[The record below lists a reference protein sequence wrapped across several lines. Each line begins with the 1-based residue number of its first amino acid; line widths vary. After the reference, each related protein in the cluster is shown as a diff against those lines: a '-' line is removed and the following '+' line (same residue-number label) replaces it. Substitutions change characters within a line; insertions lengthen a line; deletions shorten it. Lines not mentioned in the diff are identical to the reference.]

1 MEVISSSSS
10 VMVISSSS
18 VLVVSSSIVVVSS
31 SFVVVV
37 VFSLDVVVILVVV
50 VDFRAMLVAEVAIL
64 CSVRFML
71 VDVVVEMLTLIS
83 KMLASLETT
92 STVGLRPWYWA
103 PRRVSPATGVANLAI
118 SDATALTRGAD
129 AEVDA
134 GAMRGVVKAS
144 RLYI

>member
-1 MEVISSSSS
+1 MEVNSSSSS

-92 STVGLRPWYWA
+92 STVGLRPWY
-103 PRRVSPATGVANLAI
+103 
-118 SDATALTRGAD
+118 
-129 AEVDA
+129 
-134 GAMRGVVKAS
+134 
-144 RLYI
+144 